1 MLVPQSADSLI
12 RGQTQDTCLKKYLS
26 GLCAC
31 WKGRGSCLAA
41 LKALMGCWSSNGMT
55 LNISRGS
62 GVSYVHRHE
71 GWNLDPEFR
80 AVAYLLNQFNQ
91 QHLARLTREGI
102 SCIKADLCLQPAH
115 WIALCSTLAYINP
128 NPGISGKLQQS
139 LPPQGCDWAFPAGQ
153 HHCIMDYSVL

>member
-1 MLVPQSADSLI
+1 MW
-12 RGQTQDTCLKKYLS
+12 TDTGYLS
-26 GLCAC
+26 EEVFVWSLCLLE
-31 WKGRGSCLAA
+31 RERQLFSCFESFDGMLI
-41 LKALMGCWSSNGMT
+41 SNGMT

-62 GVSYVHRHE
+62 GVSYIHRHE